1 MTTPENEAAELE
13 EWRKKS
19 RSSTFPRLPD
29 GVEVDDE
36 TYDLHADAQRQYE
49 AFGPGS
55 QEGEEARY
63 VGERLIQKIKEA
75 AGIGGPIVGPPKM
88 TRTYTDPR
96 GRIVTAVGDG
106 MGPDLGPDRV
116 GHVIERHVVPKEES
130 QRLIATEQLRA
141 DEGEA
146 IKTARWQ
153 VDQLRLAAANTSDPD
168 AKESLRQRA
177 DELSAATDAR
187 REALINAIVERER
200 TLDHDEHEIGQTVRS
215 YGFAYTPLEPGVAEA
230 LELVKAGKI
239 TEAYDHFAERDDKG
253 RRKFGNHA
261 RYQFFE
267 KVDDNTREQ
276 LLTIESD
283 RREARARFLRE
294 GGML

>member
-1 MTTPENEAAELE
+1 MTIPEDEAQELDE
-13 EWRKKS
+13 FKRRS
-19 RSSTFPRLPD
+19 RSSTFPNLPD
-29 GVEVDDE
+29 GVEVSDDVW
-36 TYDLHADAQRQYE
+36 DLWDDARRQHD
-49 AFGPGS
+49 ALPPGP
-55 QEGEEARY
+55 EREEARY
-63 VGERLIQKIKEA
+63 VGERLVGEVKKA

-88 TRTYTDPR
+88 TRTYTDQR
-96 GRIVTAVGDG
+96 GRIITAVGDG
-106 MGPDLGPDRV
+106 MGPDLGPDKV
-116 GHVIERHVVPKEES
+116 GHVIERHVVPREES
-130 QRLIATEQLRA
+130 QRLIAAEQLRV

-187 REALINAIVERER
+187 REALVNAIVEQER
-200 TLDHDEHEIGQTVRS
+200 ALGHDDHEIGQTVRG
-215 YGFAYTPLEPGVAEA
+215 YGFAYQPLEPGVADA

-239 TEAYDHFAERDDKG
+239 TEAYDQFAERDEKG
-253 RRKFGNHA
+253 RLKFGGQA

-276 LLTIESD
+276 LLKIEDD

-294 GGML
+294 GGMG